1 RDMGMRAMGLTWSPL
16 ERHRRL
22 AALIP
27 ASTLT
32 IIEDCGHMSTLE
44 QPDGVNAA
52 LRWWLTPSPQ
62 EARLHLGRPA
72 PAGHGRNWRDYE
84 AFMTEISTRT
94 IAIIGF

>member
-1 RDMGMRAMGLTWSPL
+1 MSNPSLVLEREAAGRHTMVALARDMGMRAMGLTWSPL

-44 QPDGVNAA
+44 QPEAVNAA

-72 PAGHGRNWRDYE
+72 PA
-84 AFMTEISTRT
+84 
-94 IAIIGF
+94 